1 MLGTVYA
8 IVDESDKILYVG
20 STNDFK
26 HRKTEHKYDSKT
38 SNIKLYVYLREHGW
52 STIHFLT
59 LEEAEFADKDA
70 RRLRE
75 EEYRLKHNP
84 PLNERRC
91 HTTIEQR
98 KEYHREYNEKNRDR
112 IQSHRDA
119 HKAEKREYNRE
130 YYEKNREYYE
140 KNRDRRQSHRDS
152 HKAEKREYDRKY
164 YEMKK
169 EKKQI
174 HQVMEEILAQ
184 VCSL

>member
-26 HRKTEHKYDSKT
+26 HRKYKHKSDSKT
-38 SNIKLYVYLREHGW
+38 SNIKLYVYLRERGW
-52 STIHFLT
+52 ETFHFVT

-91 HTTIEQR
+91 HMTIEQR
-98 KEYHREYNEKNRDR
+98 KEYHREYNEKNREVC
-112 IQSHRDA
+112 
-119 HKAEKREYNRE
+119 KAYNR
-130 YYEKNREYYE
+130 KYYE
-140 KNRDRRQSHRDS
+140 KNRDRRQSQ
-152 HKAEKREYDRKY
+152 YRK
-164 YEMKK
+164 MKK
-169 EKKQI
+169 DKKQI